1 MISTTTPALW
11 QAMRALPLACRF
23 GAAPPELRALH
34 RAPAMR
40 RADDGAC
47 FLGEL
52 HAALAALPA
61 ALKARVDPLLLG
73 VFYLDGLGTCVV
85 TDVVSGGDGGFVGTL
100 VAIDTAALHDVSGS
114 RPAMRAAALR
124 YLLEEAFDSVAER
137 RRVSAKGRGP

>member
-11 QAMRALPLACRF
+11 QAMRALPLTCRF
-23 GAAPPELRALH
+23 GAAPPELRAHH
-34 RAPAMR
+34 RVTAAPHGGGTR
-40 RADDGAC
+40 

-52 HAALAALPA
+52 HAALAALPD

-85 TDVVSGGDGGFVGTL
+85 TDVVSDGGRIVGTL
-100 VAIDTAALHDVSGS
+100 VAIDTQALRDVGTD

-124 YLLEEAFDSVAER
+124 YLLEEAFDSVAAGRRGAVER
-137 RRVSAKGRGP
+137 REPQP

>member
-11 QAMRALPLACRF
+11 QAMRTLPLACRF

-34 RAPAMR
+34 RTAVTEC
-40 RADDGAC
+40 ADDGAR

-85 TDVVSGGDGGFVGTL
+85 TDVVSGGDGGLVGTL
-100 VAIDTAALHDVSGS
+100 VAIDTAALRDVDCN
-114 RPAMRAAALR
+114 RPAMRAAAMR
-124 YLLEEAFDSVAER
+124 YLLEEAFDSVAAGR
-137 RRVSAKGRGP
+137 RGAVAR